1 MSNSRP
7 TIPPQHR
14 SVGQAAPTTSVD
26 NALWLLELIGDRQA
40 LRVAEAADVFLER
53 GAFSAEQAER
63 YLRAA
68 AGHGLALRIHGDQFT
83 ESGAIPLA
91 VGLGAVALGRTIGVH
106 A

>member
-1 MSNSRP
+1 M
-7 TIPPQHR
+7 
-14 SVGQAAPTTSVD
+14 
-26 NALWLLELIGDRQA
+26 
-40 LRVAEAADVFLER
+40 FLER

-91 VGLGAVALGRTIGVH
+91 VELGARSVDHLEATGPAGVQRLAASDVAGGAAAGRGALPAPH
-106 A
+106 ACRPRGR